1 MRRNQTTILGVL
13 SVLALGTAPL
23 GAQQME
29 TLSVSRAA
37 SGERQLDVRVTF
49 GAGEL
54 FVKPGSRGTLYA
66 MDLRYDADSFEPINR
81 FDGRRLE
88 LGLEGR
94 RRGIDIDD
102 DEAGRLELELAPGV
116 PMDLRMEFGAGRGE
130 IDLGGLALR
139 DLDIE
144 TGASETRIDVSE
156 PNRETLRRVE
166 LDVGAAEFTALR
178 LGNLNP
184 EEIVVNAGVGDIT
197 LDLTGSLDRDVE
209 VDVDLGLGAIEI
221 RVPEGVG
228 VRVDKSSF
236 LTSLDADDFVK
247 RDGVYYSPEWQEAS
261 RRIDVSIDAAFGSIE
276 IVRVRR

>member
-1 MRRNQTTILGVL
+1 MMTTRMILGL
-13 SVLALGTAPL
+13 ASVLALTTTPL

-29 TLSVSRAA
+29 TISVSRAV
-37 SGERQLDVRVTF
+37 SGEEEVDVRVKF

-54 FVKPGSRGTLYA
+54 FLKPGSRGTLYA
-66 MDLRYDADSFEPINR
+66 MDLRYDSRTFEPINE

-94 RRGIDIDD
+94 GRNINLDDD
-102 DEAGRLELELAPGV
+102 DEVGRIELELAPGI
-116 PMDLRMEFGAGRGE
+116 PMDLRLEFGAGRGK

-144 TGASETRIDVSE
+144 TGASDTRIDVTR
-156 PNRETLRRVE
+156 PNPERLRRVD

-184 EEIVVNAGVGDIT
+184 EQISVNAGVGDIT
-197 LDLTGSLDRDVE
+197 LDLTGSLEHDVRL
-209 VDVDLGLGAIEI
+209 DVDLGLGAIEI

-228 VRVDKSSF
+228 VRVEKSSF
-236 LTSLDADDFVK
+236 LTSLEADDFIK

-261 RRIDVSIDAAFGSIE
+261 RRIEVEIDAAFGSIE